1 MDIATILSTVL
12 FLGPGFFVR
21 FISGWIG
28 EPTCDEESSE
38 EGIVKA
44 FIYSFIILLINIFII
59 KFKSSR
65 EMNTFTD
72 LINSIYEINFFLKY
86 ILLMITTSLIFT
98 LLKTKGFEFAV
109 RLYNKILNKNIDR
122 EYTVYS
128 DLWNVIFYNP
138 NLDISK
144 HIFTIEKN
152 GIRLTQGFIKNVSS
166 KGRQKKSMVLNLTD
180 IVNDYFEDE
189 EFTKKNLSE
198 IEREYYDFDSDVLIK
213 MYKAEA
219 ILEDINLRNTKVRDT
234 SASNA

>member
-1 MDIATILSTVL
+1 
-12 FLGPGFFVR
+12 
-21 FISGWIG
+21 
-28 EPTCDEESSE
+28 
-38 EGIVKA
+38 
-44 FIYSFIILLINIFII
+44 
-59 KFKSSR
+59 
-65 EMNTFTD
+65 
-72 LINSIYEINFFLKY
+72 
-86 ILLMITTSLIFT
+86 
-98 LLKTKGFEFAV
+98 
-109 RLYNKILNKNIDR
+109 
-122 EYTVYS
+122 
-128 DLWNVIFYNP
+128 VIFYNP